1 MKGTVIKRG
10 RSWSVVIDAGRDLNG
25 KRIRKWHSGYQT
37 KRDAERARV
46 EILGRMQAG
55 TYVEPSR
62 LRVSGFLLEQWLP
75 AKQPTLKANTFVT
88 ATVYVESYIVP
99 ALGSRLLQELTPA
112 LVNDFYSTLLL
123 SGGRQAT
130 GLRPKTVRNI
140 HGVLHK
146 ALADAERWGLVRR
159 NVAAL
164 ADPPSGKSSVMK
176 SWDAAQLRTFLTAVE
191 GDRLHALWVL
201 GASTGMRRSE
211 LLGLAWRNVDLGA
224 QRLAV
229 ADTLVM
235 VGRKPVLR
243 ESEAKSAA
251 AHRTVALDSATV
263 ETLREH
269 RRRQLEERMAAGP
282 IWKDTGLVFTREDGS
297 IVNPEWLTRAFKR
310 HVSTAG
316 LPWIGLHGLR
326 HTHAT
331 MALKAGVPAKVVQ
344 ERLGHSSVT
353 ITLDT
358 YSHVLP
364 NMQRDAAER
373 IAELMFGP

>member
-1 MKGTVIKRG
+1 
-10 RSWSVVIDAGRDLNG
+10 
-25 KRIRKWHSGYQT
+25 
-37 KRDAERARV
+37 
-46 EILGRMQAG
+46 
-55 TYVEPSR
+55 
-62 LRVSGFLLEQWLP
+62 
-75 AKQPTLKANTFVT
+75 
-88 ATVYVESYIVP
+88 
-99 ALGSRLLQELTPA
+99 
-112 LVNDFYSTLLL
+112 
-123 SGGRQAT
+123 
-130 GLRPKTVRNI
+130 
-140 HGVLHK
+140 
-146 ALADAERWGLVRR
+146 
-159 NVAAL
+159 
-164 ADPPSGKSSVMK
+164 
-176 SWDAAQLRTFLTAVE
+176 
-191 GDRLHALWVL
+191 
-201 GASTGMRRSE
+201 
-211 LLGLAWRNVDLGA
+211 
-224 QRLAV
+224 
-229 ADTLVM
+229 M